1 MKISRSS
8 DPEFQRLNFDR
19 RLYKLISKFVTKI
32 CHPFLYKILS
42 SKYCRHN
49 HQQLDCFFSIFDKS
63 SIWIFPWGRQGWA
76 SILSPF
82 QNKPLIRKPRLHINI
97 LNVLYTRNKPLKI
110 MNIHEWIVLKSI
122 SRVKIQ
128 PNQNTVK

>member
-1 MKISRSS
+1 MHSTKSFFADDCIDFECRHQLMSPIS
-8 DPEFQRLNFDR
+8 
-19 RLYKLISKFVTKI
+19 LYDFVD
-32 CHPFLYKILS
+32 KILS
-42 SKYCRHN
+42 PLSPAVG
-49 HQQLDCFFSIFDKS
+49 FFGKFK
-63 SIWIFPWGRQGWA
+63 IWIFSWGRQGWA

-82 QNKPLIRKPRLHINI
+82 QNKPLIRKPRLHINT